1 MRGLEW
7 PTPQGT
13 KIMRAGDHQAVQ
25 KMYVVRV
32 DKGKFNIIG
41 EVPGDQAIGP
51 VTCTRW

>member
-1 MRGLEW
+1 
-7 PTPQGT
+7 
-13 KIMRAGDHQAVQ
+13 
-25 KMYVVRV
+25 MYVVRV